1 MSVGK
6 DSCDMK
12 QALLLALRDRSAPTS
27 EFRRASDE
35 IARLLCDETM
45 QKLGCEESATAL
57 TPSGGVMIVPIL
69 RAALSLLPAFTS
81 MMPEAPVGIVGVE
94 RDESTALPRLYYK
107 KFPSGLP
114 RRAIILDPMLA
125 TGGTACLAAELLI
138 REGLEADDI
147 YFSGVLAAPEGLDSL
162 SAIIPR
168 SNITLVAVDSGL
180 DTQKFIVPGLGDYG
194 DRYYGTQPT

>member
-1 MSVGK
+1 
-6 DSCDMK
+6 MK

>member
-1 MSVGK
+1 
-6 DSCDMK
+6 MK

-69 RAALSLLPAFTS
+69 RAALSLLPAFTL
-81 MMPEAPVGIVGVE
+81 MMPDAPVGIVGVE

-114 RRAIILDPMLA
+114 RCAIILDPMLA

-138 REGLEADDI
+138 KEGLEADDI

>member
-12 QALLLALRDRSAPTS
+12 QALLLALRDRSAPSS

>member
-27 EFRRASDE
+27 EFRRASDG

-57 TPSGGVMIVPIL
+57 TPSGGVIIVPIL

>member
-1 MSVGK
+1 
-6 DSCDMK
+6 MK

-27 EFRRASDE
+27 EFRRASDG

-57 TPSGGVMIVPIL
+57 TPSGGVIIVPIL

>member
-1 MSVGK
+1 
-6 DSCDMK
+6 MK

-57 TPSGGVMIVPIL
+57 TPSGGVIIVPIL

>member
-168 SNITLVAVDSGL
+168 SNITLVAVDNGL

>member
-57 TPSGGVMIVPIL
+57 TPSGGVIIVPIL

>member
-1 MSVGK
+1 
-6 DSCDMK
+6 MK
-12 QALLLALRDRSAPTS
+12 QALLLALRARSAPTS